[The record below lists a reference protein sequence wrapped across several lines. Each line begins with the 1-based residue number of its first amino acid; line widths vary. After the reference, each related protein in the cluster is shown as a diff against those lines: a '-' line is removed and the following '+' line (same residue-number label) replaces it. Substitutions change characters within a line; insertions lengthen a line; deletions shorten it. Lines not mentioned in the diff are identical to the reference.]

1 MSSTYVFGEKS
12 AALIGLLVKS
22 DGKLSVF
29 GYQRPLG
36 APNDMTQLYSS
47 KELQLKPKESVT
59 FRLTLAEKQQ
69 GLLTIEPLGWTRA
82 YEVNRMHF
90 LGMFNPFGTDEIAY
104 QDFGGINRAR
114 SIPANRI
121 FDGTFVYDPNA
132 SNPNDIAKLS
142 LTDVESLGQSLETI
156 SVSSFAAAG
165 ITGGVLIAI
174 RVTGANYVDGCA
186 QIDFT
191 SAHKV
196 DVTGASGTSY
206 GALASLKLNKTE
218 KPT

>member
-12 AALIGLLVKS
+12 AALVGLIVKS

-29 GYQRPLG
+29 AYQRPLG
-36 APNDMTQLYSS
+36 APNDMAQLYTSS
-47 KELQLKPKESVT
+47 DLQLKPKESVT
-59 FRLTLAEKQQ
+59 FRLTLAAQQQ

-82 YEVNRMHF
+82 YEVSRMHF

-114 SIPANRI
+114 SIPSNRI
-121 FDGTFVYDPNA
+121 FDGTFSYDPGA
-132 SNPNDIAKLS
+132 ANPNDVAKLS
-142 LTDVESLGQSLETI
+142 LVDVESLGQSLETI
-156 SVSSFAAAG
+156 SVSSFAGGG
-165 ITGGVLIAI
+165 ITGGILVAI

-186 QIDFT
+186 QIDLT

-196 DVTGASGTSY
+196 NVTGASGTSY
-206 GALASLKLNKTE
+206 GALASLKLNKSE

>member
-22 DGKLSVF
+22 DGKFSAF
-29 GYQRPLG
+29 AYQRPLG
-36 APNDMTQLYSS
+36 APNDMTKLYASG
-47 KELQLKPKESVT
+47 ELQLKPKEEVT
-59 FRLTLAEKQQ
+59 FRLTLAAPQQ
-69 GLLTIEPLGWTRA
+69 GLLTIEPLGWTRV
-82 YEVNRMHF
+82 YEVSRTHF

-114 SIPANRI
+114 NIPANRI
-121 FDGTFVYDPNA
+121 FDGTFCYDPTA
-132 SNPNDIAKLS
+132 ANPNDIAKLS
-142 LTDVESLGQSLETI
+142 LTDVESQGQSLETI
-156 SVSSFAAAG
+156 SVSSFAG
-165 ITGGVLIAI
+165 GGLTGGVLIAI
-174 RVTGANYVDGCA
+174 RVTGSNYVDGCA

-191 SAHKV
+191 SAHKA

-206 GALASLKLNKTE
+206 GMLGSLKLNQTE